1 MGFDPGK
8 RNMKIREHNIS
19 LKGEKVLLHPMTEDD
34 WDILLKWNNDP
45 EVLYFSEGDDITS
58 QTLERVQQ
66 KYRSVSQKAFCFI
79 IEVDNIPVGECWL
92 QEMNLER
99 ILKKYPGKDCR
110 RIDLMIGEKQF
121 WEKGIGIDVI
131 ATLTR
136 FGFEDEKADYICGCD
151 VADYNPRSQKAFK
164 KNGYYVVE
172 KIALPP
178 GSKGKFDY
186 DFIIS
191 RDELYKR

>member
-1 MGFDPGK
+1 
-8 RNMKIREHNIS
+8 MKIREHNIS

-34 WDILLKWNNDP
+34 WDILLKWNNDSD
-45 EVLYFSEGDDITS
+45 VLYFAEGNNITS
-58 QTLERVQQ
+58 YTLEQIQ
-66 KYRSVSQKAFCFI
+66 HKYRGVSQKAFCFI
-79 IEVDNIPVGECWL
+79 IEIDNIHVGDCWL

-99 ILKKYPGKDCR
+99 ILKKYPEKDCR

-121 WEKGIGIDVI
+121 WGKGIGTDVI

-136 FGFEDEKADYICGCD
+136 FGFDVEKADYIFGCD
-151 VADYNPRSQKAFK
+151 VADYNPLSQKAFR
-164 KNGYYVVE
+164 KNGYHVVE

-186 DFIIS
+186 DFLIS
-191 RDELYKR
+191 RDEFYKR